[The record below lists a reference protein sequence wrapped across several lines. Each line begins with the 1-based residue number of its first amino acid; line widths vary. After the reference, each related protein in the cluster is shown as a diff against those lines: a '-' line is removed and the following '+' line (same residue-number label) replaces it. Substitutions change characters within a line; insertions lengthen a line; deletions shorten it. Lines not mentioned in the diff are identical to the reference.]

1 MTSTDPS
8 SVRVDLDTN
17 RVVITWRD
25 GHESRYTGAY
35 LRWTCPCA
43 ACRGHAPG
51 QVEPPRFEDVRQVR
65 LLGAGP
71 VGSYALRFD
80 FSDGHDSGIFT
91 WQYLYRLGAE
101 QEALWARY
109 EQRLA
114 EAGLDRDAP
123 LQAKAGSACGSH

>member
-8 SVRVDLDTN
+8 SVRVDLDAN

-80 FSDGHDSGIFT
+80 FSDGHDSGIFS
-91 WQYLYRLGAE
+91 
-101 QEALWARY
+101 Y
-109 EQRLA
+109 EHLRRSCPTTRDDLD
-114 EAGLDRDAP
+114 EAGEPVPGNADDAH
-123 LQAKAGSACGSH
+123 A

>member
-1 MTSTDPS
+1 MTSTDPT
-8 SVRVDLDTN
+8 SVRVDLDAN

-65 LLGAGP
+65 LLGAGA

-80 FSDGHDSGIFT
+80 FSDGHDSGIFS
-91 WQYLYRLGAE
+91 
-101 QEALWARY
+101 Y
-109 EQRLA
+109 EHLRRSCPTTRDDLD
-114 EAGLDRDAP
+114 EAGEPLPDDAGE
-123 LQAKAGSACGSH
+123 ADDDHA